1 MGWAEGQGANP
12 SPDQSPAQ
20 DFVCEEERLA
30 FHLTKKSVFRERWY
44 LCMAYTVCYK
54 HWAWIVK
61 ALWPLTLI
69 HAYLSTSASLQSP
82 LRQICTISGINGG

>member
-54 HWAWIVK
+54 H
-61 ALWPLTLI
+61 
-69 HAYLSTSASLQSP
+69 
-82 LRQICTISGINGG
+82 